1 MQIGFLLVYV
11 SPLVAVPKSTQMCKF
26 FQEQPTKSNTFVC
39 KTVLR
44 AKSQNKLFA
53 MRCTKNGKEERNEM

>member
-1 MQIGFLLVYV
+1 MSPRLEVQIGFLLVNV

-26 FQEQPTKSNTFVC
+26 FQEQSTKSNTFVC

-44 AKSQNKLFA
+44 TKSQNKLFA
-53 MRCTKNGKEERNEM
+53 MRCMRDG